1 MYYLN
6 VGQKY
11 CIFAAI
17 RCDAMN
23 NNFKM
28 IAKTLFGF
36 EEILAR
42 EIRNLGG
49 GNVVEGVRSVSFVGD
64 TGFMYKANLCL
75 RTAIK
80 IIKPIHSFS
89 VRNEHEL
96 YKSIYRMD
104 WSEYLNID
112 TTFAIDAT
120 VKSDNFSHSLYVSQ
134 KVKDAIVDK
143 FRDTEGQR
151 PSVDVKHPDLR
162 INIHLHKD
170 RCNVSLDSS
179 GRSLHQRGYRIATN
193 IAPINEVLA
202 AGLLLLSGWDGQ
214 CDFLDPM
221 CGSGTMLTEAAM
233 IACNIPVNINRKEFA
248 FEKWDD
254 FDEDLFDKI
263 VESQLKKTREF
274 HHKIIGYDKAPSAVR
289 KAKENIENA
298 NLSDYISVERKNF
311 FDTEKGTIGKLHMV
325 FNPPYGERLDRS
337 SLDSDFDVEAFY
349 AEIGDTLKQ
358 RYPGTDAWFITS
370 NLEALKFV
378 GLRPSRKIK
387 VFNSHLESRLV
398 KYVMYEGSKKA
409 KFQKKTD

>member
-1 MYYLN
+1 M
-6 VGQKY
+6 V
-11 CIFAAI
+11 
-17 RCDAMN
+17 
-23 NNFKM
+23 
-28 IAKTLFGF
+28 AKTLFGF
-36 EEILAR
+36 EEILAK

-49 GNVVEGVRSVSFVGD
+49 GNVVEGVRSVSFEGD

-89 VRNEHEL
+89 VRNENEL
-96 YKSIYRMD
+96 YKGIYRMN
-104 WSEYLNID
+104 WSEYLSVD
-112 TTFAIDAT
+112 TTFAIDTT
-120 VKSDNFSHSLYVSQ
+120 VKSDNFTHSLYVSQ

-143 FRDTEGQR
+143 FRDTEGKR

-179 GRSLHQRGYRIATN
+179 GKSLHQRGYRIATN

-254 FDEDLFDKI
+254 FEEDLFDKI

-274 HHKIIGYDKAPSAVR
+274 HHKIMGYDKAPSAVR

-298 NLSDYISVERKNF
+298 NLEDYITVERKNF
-311 FDTEKGTIGKLHMV
+311 FETIKPTEGKLHMV

-337 SLDSDFDVEAFY
+337 ALDSDFDVEAFY
-349 AEIGDTLKQ
+349 ADIGDTLKQ
-358 RYPGTDAWFITS
+358 EYPGTEAWFITS

-398 KYVMYEGSKKA
+398 KYIMYEGSKKA
-409 KFQKKTD
+409 KYQNKQQN